1 MKKIVLTAL
10 TLAVIAG
17 ACALLIHQN
26 MVQDEKFCAIMEQN
40 DMFDG
45 ETVDMLWHWRTDGF
59 PSARFR
65 SLYDEKVKNLPGW
78 RP

>member
-1 MKKIVLTAL
+1 MKKIVLTIVAF
-10 TLAVIAG
+10 TAIAV
-17 ACALLIHQN
+17 ACTLLIHQN
-26 MVQDEKFCAIMEQN
+26 MVQDEKFCSLMEQN

-45 ETVDMLWHWRTDGF
+45 ETVDMLWHWRTEGF

-65 SLYDEKVKNLPGW
+65 ELYDAKIRDLPGW